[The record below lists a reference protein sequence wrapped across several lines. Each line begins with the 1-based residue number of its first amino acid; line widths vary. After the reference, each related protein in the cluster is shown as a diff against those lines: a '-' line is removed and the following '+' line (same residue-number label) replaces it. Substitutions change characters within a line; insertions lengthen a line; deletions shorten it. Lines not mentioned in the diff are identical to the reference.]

1 MAKEDTAPGLLSKMV
16 KFVRNPATSWSDLD
30 TVQTDRDEALSKQ
43 LLKEMIERKRQN
55 DFVRKREFDMLR
67 KMRKRETMVGVGQD
81 QGGRPSFFQS
91 SMPSKP
97 DDRASTLKKID
108 EIEAQM
114 SMQWWKTK
122 SSNTSDNSVQATL
135 VPNGKAPVTPST
147 LLDNA
152 LPSAY
157 KATAPAGLQ
166 SSEKNAGQSVSMQA
180 PLPTESGG
188 LPMLPA
194 ATKSASLAAKA
205 PAIGGLSNIGWEGE
219 SRSSE
224 FSPSKVSAVEV
235 EEIVAHDAELEEA
248 AIRFANGDDAG
259 AEAGLLEILA
269 PGGPCTG
276 HAETWLALFDLYR
289 ATAQQDKFDAA
300 AMEFAEQF
308 GRSAPQWF
316 SMPDM
321 VKMLNEPAGKVGNSG
336 NGPVADWVCP
346 SVLGIQTV
354 AALKAALARAPMPW
368 RLDWS
373 NLKTIEMAAVAP
385 LSLVFSGWAA
395 QPIQLRFIGDV
406 QLQKVLHHATPS
418 GNRDAPQNWWQLR
431 MEALRVTHRPDD
443 FELVALDFCVT
454 YEVSPPT
461 WASARCDYKPLD
473 AQGGAMSGQTII
485 GDVYRDSAPSSLSA
499 MEGDTQMDALSSQM
513 SNLLSVELSGQIQ
526 GDATAILDRLEV
538 KLMGADMLLISCAKL
553 IRVDFSAAGT
563 LLNWVSARQ
572 TENRSVQFSEV
583 NRLVAS
589 FSMSSESRKT
599 RECLFASTEVRLP
612 KLALHGCFDL
622 SLRVPHSLPY
632 AASPVPLS
640 PCN

>member
-1 MAKEDTAPGLLSKMV
+1 MSKEDTAPGLLSKMV

-30 TVQTDRDEALSKQ
+30 TAQTDRDEALSKQ

-67 KMRKRETMVGVGQD
+67 KMRKREAMVGVGQD
-81 QGGRPSFFQS
+81 PGGRPSFFQS
-91 SMPSKP
+91 SMPSRP
-97 DDRASTLKKID
+97 DDRATTLKKID

-122 SSNTSDNSVQATL
+122 SSNTSDNTVQAAL
-135 VPNGKAPVTPST
+135 GPNGKAPMPPPP

-152 LPSAY
+152 LPFAY
-157 KATAPAGLQ
+157 RATEPAGLQ
-166 SSEKNAGQSVSMQA
+166 SVEKKAGQGMPVQA
-180 PLPTESGG
+180 PLPTEPGALPMSPAATSSASPAVKAPALGG
-188 LPMLPA
+188 LPGM
-194 ATKSASLAAKA
+194 
-205 PAIGGLSNIGWEGE
+205 GWERE
-219 SRSSE
+219 SRGSE
-224 FSPSKVSAVEV
+224 FSPSKVAAVEV

-269 PGGPCTG
+269 PGGSRAG

-300 AMEFAEQF
+300 AMEFAERF
-308 GRSAPQWF
+308 DRSAPQWF

-321 VKMLNEPAGKVGNSG
+321 VRMLSEPAGNSGHSG

-346 SVLGIQTV
+346 SALGMQTV
-354 AALKAALARAPMPW
+354 AALKAALTRAPMPW

-373 NLKTIEMAAVAP
+373 NLKTIEAAAVEP
-385 LSLVFSGWAA
+385 LTQVFSGWAA
-395 QPIQLRFIGDV
+395 QPVQLRFMGDA
-406 QLQKVLHHATPS
+406 QLQKVLHNATPS
-418 GNRDAPQNWWQLR
+418 GSRDTPQNWWQLR
-431 MEALRVTHRPDD
+431 MEALRVMHRPDD

-461 WASARCDYKPLD
+461 WISARCGCKPLD
-473 AQGGAMSGQTII
+473 AQGGAMSGQAII
-485 GDVYRDSAPSSLSA
+485 GDVYRDSMASSLSV

-513 SNLLSVELSGQIQ
+513 SNLFSVEMSGQIQ
-526 GDATAILDRLEV
+526 GDAMAVLDRLEV
-538 KLMGADMLLISCAKL
+538 KLMGADTMLISCAKL

-572 TENRSVQFSEV
+572 AENRSVQFSEV

-589 FSMSSESRKT
+589 F
-599 RECLFASTEVRLP
+599 FNVIGITEHARVLVRV
-612 KLALHGCFDL
+612 D
-622 SLRVPHSLPY
+622 
-632 AASPVPLS
+632 
-640 PCN
+640 